1 MYILGPTARR
11 FPLSPHFLSRWVSRL
26 IRFPGLQPVLVSI
39 AFPIRLPY
47 LGVFPFTL
55 HLLLNFIRVSSLRL
69 TYRQSC
75 SHSIDPSLAD
85 ISRLGTGSGTRCCC
99 PRGGARGRNL
109 VSNL

>member
-1 MYILGPTARR
+1 MSLQFLTRWDWLRYPGLPPCWYPSP
-11 FPLSPHFLSRWVSRL
+11 FPLC
-26 IRFPGLQPVLVSI
+26 
-39 AFPIRLPY
+39 LPY

-55 HLLLNFIRVSSLRL
+55 HLLLHFIRVSSLRP

-75 SHSIDPSLAD
+75 THSIDPSLAD